1 MNKHVFALLT
11 GTMIASV
18 CISQTSK
25 PDTTCIPNT
34 QLREAIAKIEEGK
47 VAKQEII
54 TLKEHISVQEQRIL
68 GKDSAIQMMTEKNK
82 GYEQMTRNFDLF
94 VANLNKQIELN
105 KVEYDAVKKQLKVEK
120 GKKWLFAIS
129 AAAITFLSTSLYY
142 GK

>member
-1 MNKHVFALLT
+1 
-11 GTMIASV
+11 MIASA
-18 CISQTSK
+18 CISQTSN
-25 PDTTCIPNT
+25 PDTTCIPNA

-54 TLKEHISVQEQRIL
+54 TLKEVIGIQEQRIL
-68 GKDSAIQMMTEKNK
+68 GKDSAIQMMTEKTK

-94 VANLNKQIELN
+94 VANLNKQIELK